1 MCLDLLADARFFSL
15 LLDVDGDLAAQ
26 TRTARCACG
35 GPLYVANFARKP
47 RGARGA
53 LPPGFERRFSFC
65 CGRDGCRR
73 RATPPSVR
81 FLGRKVYLAVT
92 VVLVTVLRQGPT
104 PQRLAALREALGVEP
119 ATVARWRAWWRER
132 FVPSPFGRSLQ
143 ARLAPGRG
151 EQAVPASLLDAF
163 AGSLAERLR
172 AVLARLAPI
181 TTRPGLAGHAP

>member
-1 MCLDLLADARFFSL
+1 VCLDLLADARFFSL

-35 GPLYVANFARKP
+35 GPLYVAHFARKP
-47 RGARGA
+47 RGARGV

-92 VVLVTVLRQGPT
+92 VVLVTALRHGPS
-104 PQRLAALREALGVEP
+104 PARLAALRQALGVEP
-119 ATVARWRAWWRER
+119 ATVARWRTWWREA
-132 FVPSPFGRSLQ
+132 FAPSPFGRSLR
-143 ARLAPGRG
+143 ARLLAAFDPGRLPG
-151 EQAVPASLLDAF
+151 SLLEAF
-163 AGSLAERLR
+163 AGSPLEQLVAL
-172 AVLARLAPI
+172 LGMLAPI
-181 TTRPGLAGHAP
+181 SSRPGLAGHVR

>member
-1 MCLDLLADARFFSL
+1 VCLDLLADARFFSL

-26 TRTARCACG
+26 ARTAGCACG
-35 GPLYVANFARKP
+35 GPLYVAHFARKP
-47 RGARGA
+47 RGARGV

-81 FLGRKVYLAVT
+81 FLGRKVYLATT

-119 ATVARWRAWWRER
+119 ATVARWRSWWHER
-132 FVPSPFGRSLQ
+132 FVPSPFGRSLK
-143 ARLAPGRG
+143 ARLAPGFD
-151 EQAVPASLLDAF
+151 EHAVPASLLDAF
-163 AGSLAERLR
+163 AGPLAERLV
-172 AVLARLAPI
+172 ALLGLLAPI
-181 TTRPGLAGHAP
+181 TTRPGLAVHAP